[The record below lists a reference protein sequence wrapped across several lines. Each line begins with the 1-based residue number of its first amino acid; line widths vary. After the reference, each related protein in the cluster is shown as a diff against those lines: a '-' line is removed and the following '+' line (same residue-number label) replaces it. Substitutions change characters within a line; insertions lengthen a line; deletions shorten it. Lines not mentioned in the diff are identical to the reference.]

1 MFGLTATWQ
10 IRIAEYLVVIAVVM
24 GMFWY
29 VYDKGYTASDNK
41 WQVAQAQANTE
52 AQKKFNDVAQQ
63 LEVAKADRVIQTQY
77 ITKTVTKLV
86 DRPVYQN
93 VCIDN
98 QGLDIINKALS
109 GAKNDQPAK

>member
-10 IRIAEYLVVIAVVM
+10 IRLGEYLIVIAVVC
-24 GMFWY
+24 GMFY
-29 VYDKGYTASDNK
+29 YTYNKGYEASDQK
-41 WQVAQAQANTE
+41 WTVLQATANTA
-52 AQKKFNDVAQQ
+52 AQSKYNLVAQQ

-93 VCIDN
+93 VCLDAD
-98 QGLDIINKALS
+98 GLAVINKALS
-109 GAKNDQPAK
+109 GAKDDSAK